1 MATDADTLTALREL
15 ADSLRDLA
23 TAQDHARLDREAMR
37 GEGQLRGEI
46 VVNEVKAHHAATMAE
61 LRAMK
66 EAVDELR
73 RTKAGAPWAFVYFG
87 VAFNALLTIF
97 IVAIYVNSNGDDAAA
112 AAKIATDLVP
122 EIPGLPA
129 DDGGG
134 TTPVEPEHE

>member
-1 MATDADTLTALREL
+1 MATDLDQI
-15 ADSLRDLA
+15 RDLA
-23 TAQDHARLDREAMR
+23 DAVRDLAAAQDHARLDREAMR
-37 GEGQLRGEI
+37 VEGQLRGEM
-46 VVNEVKAHHAATMAE
+46 VTAEVKAHHAATTVE
-61 LRAMK
+61 IRALK

-73 RTKAGAPWAFVYFG
+73 STKAGAPWAFVYFG

-129 DDGGG
+129 SESGG
-134 TTPVEPEHE
+134 TTPVEPEPE